1 MENDIKSI
9 RDYLEIVK
17 RWKLYFIIPS
27 VVVLIIAILLAMLL
41 PAIYRSEGTIL
52 VESQQIPTE
61 FVQSTITSYAEERIQ
76 IIKQI
81 VMTRDNLLKIIE
93 KYNLY
98 EEQRATQP
106 LSHVIDTMQKNI
118 YVEIITSDVGGAMH
132 RRLSAP
138 SITFSVAFEDPV
150 PTIAQNVTNELVT
163 LFLSENLITRTERA
177 SETTEFLSNEAEKLK
192 KELDIIEAQVAEYKQ
207 QYKDSL
213 PENLDLNTRL
223 LEQAK
228 SELNG
233 IERDIKSEKDQKKY
247 LEVQLL
253 SLQSSIPE
261 NSEETMTP
269 RQRLALLEN
278 QYKELSIKYAPAHPD
293 IKNIKRQISEL
304 KTQLKAQPD
313 TSDSISATGNPAM
326 MLAQAQIS
334 SSNSKIRSLEKEREK
349 VKNKISVLE
358 ERILTTPQV
367 ERGFKKLDRD
377 YEKIKEKYEDLKAK
391 EGASRLS
398 LSMEEQ
404 SKAERFTLLNQPDLP
419 IKPIKPPRK
428 KILLLGLILA
438 FGSGLGLV
446 ILRDQMDESIRGTRH
461 LTRII
466 KQVPLVTIPYIET
479 SSDKTRLNRFRKV
492 TST

>member
-1 MENDIKSI
+1 METDIKSI
-9 RDYLEIVK
+9 RDYWAVVK
-17 RWKLYFIIPS
+17 RWKIYFIIPS
-27 VVVLIIAILLAMLL
+27 VLVLITAVLLATLL
-41 PAIYRSEGTIL
+41 PAVYRSEGTIL

-81 VMTRDNLLKIIE
+81 VMTRENLLKIID
-93 KYNLY
+93 KYKLY

-106 LSHVIDTMQKNI
+106 LSHVIDMMHKNI
-118 YVEIITSDVGGAMH
+118 YVEIISGDVGGAMH

-150 PTIAQNVTNELVT
+150 PTIAQSVTNELVT

-177 SETTEFLSNEAEKLK
+177 SQTTDFLSNEAEKLK

-247 LEVQLL
+247 LEVQLA
-253 SLQSSIPE
+253 SLQSTIPE
-261 NSEETMTP
+261 NSEEIMTP

-293 IKNIKRQISEL
+293 IKNIKRQIAEL
-304 KTQLKAQPD
+304 REQLATEPN
-313 TSDSISATGNPAM
+313 TSDSISISGNPAI

-334 SSNSKIRSLEKEREK
+334 SSNSKILSLEKERKKLQDK
-349 VKNKISVLE
+349 VSVLE
-358 ERILTTPQV
+358 ERILSTPQV

-377 YEKIKEKYEDLKAK
+377 YEKIKEKYEDMKAK
-391 EGASRLS
+391 ESDARLS

-419 IKPIKPPRK
+419 TKPVKPPRK

-438 FGSGLGLV
+438 FGGGLGMV
-446 ILRDQMDESIRGTRH
+446 ILRDQMDESIRGSRH

-466 KQVPLVTIPYIET
+466 KQVPLVTIPYIEISADRT
-479 SSDKTRLNRFRKV
+479 GLNRFRKV
-492 TST
+492 T